1 MEAKTLLSARI
12 PPIVMKCAIRRT
24 SDLMERIPRLG
35 NPMNDHAT
43 DNCASRGEI
52 PKKLKLAWG
61 NAFGEVVAT
70 FYVDHLAKKT
80 PRSDL
85 SLRFQKELDAG
96 IMASKK
102 NRLDWLQ
109 CWSKMHAQQFLA
121 KRSLR
126 TGVPW

>member
-12 PPIVMKCAIRRT
+12 PPIVMKWAIRRT
-24 SDLMERIPRLG
+24 SDLMERIPRMG

-43 DNCASRGEI
+43 DNCPSRGEI
-52 PKKLKLAWG
+52 PKMLKLAWG
-61 NAFGEVVAT
+61 NAFGEVVAI

-85 SLRFQKELDAG
+85 SLRFKKELDGG
-96 IMASKK
+96 IMVSP
-102 NRLDWLQ
+102 NWLQ
-109 CWSKMHAQQFLA
+109 CWSEMGAQQFLA
-121 KRSLR
+121 KRSVC